1 MGRLAKTVS
10 LVLVLSTVLASA
22 VSSGEGWYKPND
34 PEHKAAEKAALDNEW
49 IEKLPYVTDVE
60 ASWLVCPN
68 EKKELTPVENNILV
82 STDTEEHA
90 AILEKQLPGSLEGF
104 PVTVVVDRSKQW
116 ELEAEHMRAKVKPV
130 IDDPSNKW
138 ILKIPHVIR
147 MEPSTVQ
154 TEYGEPETGAV
165 AIVVNSGKS
174 IKEVQSKVPKTIGGF
189 PTTFGWVENWLVG
202 ECGTNNGK
210 GCDGDE
216 DDNGDDDGS
225 N

>member
-22 VSSGEGWYKPND
+22 VWSGEGRYKPND

-104 PVTVVVDRSKQW
+104 PVVVGVDRSKQR

-130 IDDPSNKW
+130 ISDPANKW

-147 MEPSTVQ
+147 MDPSTVS
-154 TEYGEPETGAV
+154 TEYGEPKTGAV
-165 AIVVNSGKS
+165 SIVVNDEKS
-174 IKEVQSKVPKTIGGF
+174 IKEVKSKVPKTIGGF
-189 PTTFGWVENWLVG
+189 PTTFGQVENWSIG
-202 ECGTNNGK
+202 ECFTNTGK
-210 GCDGDE
+210 GCDRN
-216 DDNGDDDGS
+216 DDDDGADDGS

>member
-1 MGRLAKTVS
+1 MRRLAKTVS

-22 VSSGEGWYKPND
+22 AWSGDVRLNPED
-34 PEHKAAEKAALDNEW
+34 PEHRAAAKAALDNEW
-49 IEKLPYVTDVE
+49 IEKLPYVSDVE

-68 EKKELTPVENNILV
+68 EKKEMTPVENNILV

-104 PVTVVVDRSKQW
+104 PVVVGVDRSKQW
-116 ELEAEHMRAKVKPV
+116 EIEGEQMMAKVKPV

-147 MEPSTVQ
+147 MGPSVQ
-154 TEYGEPETGAV
+154 TEYGEPKTGAV
-165 AIVVNSGKS
+165 AIVVDSGKS

-189 PTTFGWVENWLVG
+189 PTTFGQVENWSVG
-202 ECGTNNGK
+202 ECFTGNGK
-210 GCDGDE
+210 GCDRDE
-216 DDNGDDDGS
+216 DDNGADDGS